1 MSKKPIVRTTTR
13 VPATY
18 EDVHEDWTAE
28 KIRECFGDD
37 PSCIVVPLLNKVEAL
52 ERQRDALA
60 DALREY
66 HESHSAPYPPY
77 SAGKEA
83 QDAWA
88 DRIDKSETAARALLV
103 ELEGKG

>member
-60 DALREY
+60 EMLARTVDCLHDCRLRD
-66 HESHSAPYPPY
+66 
-77 SAGKEA
+77 EA
-83 QDAWA
+83 H
-88 DRIDKSETAARALLV
+88 ALLA
-103 ELEGKG
+103 ELDESNQRKEVK

>member
-60 DALREY
+60 EILRYFVGAKFAVSRKIDERGYAWSEAYLDEALR
-66 HESHSAPYPPY
+66 HAV
-77 SAGKEA
+77 
-83 QDAWA
+83 
-88 DRIDKSETAARALLV
+88 RLLA

>member
-1 MSKKPIVRTTTR
+1 MSEKPIVRTTTR

-60 DALREY
+60 EALRQC
-66 HESHSAPYPPY
+66 
-77 SAGKEA
+77 
-83 QDAWA
+83 QDWIA
-88 DRIDKSETAARALLV
+88 DRRYGEEWPEDIFDGSQRHLIRISDALLV